1 MAKTRLHP
9 KLFGAKAAD
18 RVGTICVRLRF
29 RFGNWLRPWPGMTA
43 RAIEESEMNRRVFLA
58 GAALVVGALVA
69 SDAALAAP
77 SLPIPEKLLLNEEI
91 ENVWWYRCRRVWRR
105 RWW

>member
-1 MAKTRLHP
+1 
-9 KLFGAKAAD
+9 
-18 RVGTICVRLRF
+18 
-29 RFGNWLRPWPGMTA
+29 MTA

-91 ENVWWYRCRRVWRR
+91 ENVWWYRWRRRRVWRR